1 MNDFN
6 ENYNRSEPL
15 LPPMLAEFRDALK
28 DEIEVAKR
36 NSSSGAIPLSNGSRI
51 GQKGSL
57 FHYSFSVDSVLNAPD
72 DAPGD
77 LIVPGKAPMEAT
89 KVSGEGLHVVIG
101 VAHDLGAFVPTAKLV
116 TNLTMLMRKLI
127 ERIEINAGSDNPAAA
142 RMLGNAP
149 VTGSPQSPLV
159 SPTVDLNDSQKKA
172 LRSALGRD
180 LTVIWGPPGTGKT
193 RTIGTIAQSLMQEG
207 RSVLVVSHTNT
218 AVNQAIM
225 HVATAIKSSN
235 PEQLEKGTVVRIGKG
250 GGKGGDNQ
258 DLIDTCPEVLIEY
271 QVARQSKDLVDQR
284 SGLVQQKQGYED
296 QLYTS
301 QRIINIIKWAAVMS
315 EELVVLERDFIRL
328 NELEGKLSAD
338 TQTLDELH
346 HAHADLLETHKNT
359 ARILEIRKKI
369 AVGNE
374 ERERLV
380 HLSNR
385 IVPAQ
390 QQAESDCTQQKE
402 RVALAQRA
410 APIRQERRKYPK
422 TAEQK
427 AIIGALSAKAVE
439 LDKLLSEKRKN
450 HAFAVGVLNEAGKTT
465 AMGRLLKWLPNP
477 EKQKIIVDE
486 LAKKIC
492 TLDGESALLK
502 QACEAAEGKL
512 RKILEM
518 DAELLRYS
526 DIGTP
531 ESELQQL
538 DRLRELIQGFL
549 LKRAPIEAKIQEIAG
564 EVKGFL
570 AEEVGLCKSIIG
582 DVKEQYA
589 AVCSKLQKYKELQSS
604 LKERHSDVKKLR
616 KTVKLKFKSR
626 LNEASQFELVSQ
638 ESDEL
643 SEMFDQLREAQHKSS
658 TQYPA
663 AELSIF
669 EGQVEGLTASIH
681 AVNVDISAIDGKL
694 AQVEKAVIA
703 NASIIGAT
711 LTKVYLSDDIQ
722 ERKFDTVILD
732 EASMAPIP
740 ALWVAALLAEKNLVL
755 VGDFRQLP
763 PIVLSA
769 KESTHKWLGRDVFEA
784 SGVQAAW
791 ESGQRPEHFIQL
803 NEQRRMFR
811 EIADVANRFYDGKLI
826 TPEEAPNG
834 YDKFESWYNFDWPH
848 DDRVVLVDTESLNAW
863 VTSVVKGGNSS
874 RINFLSA
881 TVAVDLAEQ
890 LLRADRPKAPKRIL
904 IVTPYRAQAK
914 LLKILLSEMRREEEV
929 EEVIAG
935 TAHSFQGSEADVVIF
950 DLVVD
955 EPHWRVRLFDRNPD
969 VQKQVKRLLNVGLT
983 RAKFRLFVLG
993 DFSYCQAI
1001 GKKSYLGNDLI
1012 PFLLETFPKID
1023 ASQLVPEGLAAKAA
1037 KAQMTMLGG
1046 EIEPDSARIVVTQT
1060 DFFRLLA
1067 SDLSRASFRVII
1079 YSPFI
1084 TQDRLTF
1091 LMPQM
1096 QAAIQR
1102 GVLVFVITKAHS
1114 ERTKSEISQIRRLE
1128 AQLSEIGVIV
1138 MHKMRMHEKLV
1149 FIDDYILWTGSLN
1162 PTSFSNTQEVME
1174 RRNSHAV
1181 FDDYFQVLRV
1191 EDLMGSATGPE
1202 SKCPICGSEMVA
1214 AEGLQDP
1221 FYWRCVNDG
1230 CYSRNIGQP
1239 YPFDGVLRCSSGSC
1253 NSAVEFGLWGDEPH
1267 WRCIENKQ
1275 HRQKIF
1281 KSHLRLPK
1289 MAALIP
1295 KKEYKKVCK
1304 LLGIEAV
1311 EDVSASF
1318 STPQAQMDLFDE

>member
-1 MNDFN
+1 MNDFST
-6 ENYNRSEPL
+6 NYNNGEPL
-15 LPPMLAEFRDALK
+15 LPAMLGEFRDALK

-36 NSSSGAIPLSNGSRI
+36 NSSSGAIPLSNGSRL
-51 GQKGSL
+51 GQQGSL

-89 KVSGEGLHVVIG
+89 KISGEGLRLVIG
-101 VAHDLGAFVPTAKLV
+101 VACDLGAFVSTARLV

-127 ERIEINAGSDNPAAA
+127 ERIEVNVGKENPAAE

-149 VTGSPQSPLV
+149 VTGFPQSPLV
-159 SPTVDLNDSQKKA
+159 TPSVPLNERQRSA
-172 LRSALGRD
+172 LESALGRD

-193 RTIGTIAQSLMQEG
+193 RTIGTIAQSLMQED

-218 AVNQAIM
+218 AVDQAIM
-225 HVATAIKSSN
+225 HVATAIKSSD
-235 PEQLEKGTVVRIGKG
+235 PKRLEDGAVVRLGKVSDE
-250 GGKGGDNQ
+250 K
-258 DLIDTCPEVLIEY
+258 LISQYPEVLIEY

-296 QLYTS
+296 QLYALQS
-301 QRIINIIKWAAVMS
+301 IINVVKWTVVMA
-315 EELVVLERDFIRL
+315 EELVVLESDCIQL
-328 NELEGKLSAD
+328 NELEEKLSAD
-338 TQTLDELH
+338 TQMLDELH
-346 HAHADLLETHKNT
+346 HSHADLLETHKKT
-359 ARILEIRKKI
+359 SRILEIRKKI
-369 AVGNE
+369 NVGNE
-374 ERERLV
+374 ERERLA
-380 HLSNR
+380 HLLNR
-385 IVPAQ
+385 IVMAQ
-390 QQAESDCTQQKE
+390 QQAESDCAQQKE
-402 RVALAQRA
+402 RVALAQRMM
-410 APIRQERRKYPK
+410 PIRQERRKYPK

-427 AIIGALSAKAVE
+427 AIVGALSAKASE
-439 LDKLLSEKRKN
+439 LNKLLSEKRDK
-450 HAFAVGVLNEAGKTT
+450 HTFAAGVLSEAEKTT
-465 AMGRLLKWLPNP
+465 TMGRLLKRLPNP
-477 EKQKIIVDE
+477 EKQKVVVDE
-486 LAKKIC
+486 LAKNIFS
-492 TLDGESALLK
+492 LDGENASLK
-502 QACEAAEGKL
+502 QACEAAGRKL
-512 RKILEM
+512 GRILEM
-518 DAELLRYS
+518 EAELLSHS

-531 ESELQQL
+531 ESEIQQL
-538 DRLRELIQGFL
+538 DRLGEQIHELT
-549 LKRAPIEAKIQEIAG
+549 LKRVPIDAKIQELEAWKKDFLTEEAG
-564 EVKGFL
+564 L
-570 AEEVGLCKSIIG
+570 RKSIVG
-582 DVKEQYA
+582 DVKDQYT
-589 AVCSKLQKYKELQSS
+589 AVCAKLQKYKELQSS
-604 LKERHSDVKKLR
+604 LKERRSDVNKFR
-616 KTVKLKFKSR
+616 KAVELKFQAR
-626 LNEASQFELVSQ
+626 LNEAIQFELISEVPGQ
-638 ESDEL
+638 L
-643 SEMFDQLREAQHKSS
+643 SEMLRELRNAQHKST

-663 AELSIF
+663 AELSLF
-669 EGQVEGLTASIH
+669 EGQVEGLTANIH
-681 AVNVDISAIDGKL
+681 AVNVSISEIDGKL

-711 LTKVYLSDDIQ
+711 LTKVYLSDDIH
-722 ERKFDTVILD
+722 ERKFDSVILD

-769 KESTHKWLGRDVFEA
+769 KESTKKWLGRDVFEA

-791 ESGQRPEHFIQL
+791 ESGQHPEHFIQL
-803 NEQRRMFR
+803 NVQRRMFR
-811 EIADVANRFYDGKLI
+811 EIADVANRFYDDAKLI

-863 VTSVVKGGNSS
+863 VTSVAKGGSSS

-890 LLRADRPKAPKRIL
+890 LLRADRPKALKRIL

-914 LLKILLSEMRREEEV
+914 LLKILLSEMKLED
-929 EEVIAG
+929 EVIAG

-955 EPHWRVRLFDRNPD
+955 EPHWRVRLFDRNTD

-983 RAKFRLFVLG
+983 RAKFRLFILG
-993 DFSYCQAI
+993 DFSYCQAV

-1012 PFLLETFPKID
+1012 PFLLKTFPKID

-1037 KAQMTMLGG
+1037 KAQMTMMGG
-1046 EIEPDSARIVVTQT
+1046 EIGPDSARIVVTQT

-1067 SDLSRASFRVII
+1067 SDLSRACSRVII

-1102 GVLVFVITKAHS
+1102 GVLVFLITKAHS

-1138 MHKMRMHEKLV
+1138 MHKKGMHEKLV
-1149 FIDDYILWTGSLN
+1149 FIDEDVLWSGSLN

-1174 RRNSHAV
+1174 RRKSKAV
-1181 FDDYFQVLRV
+1181 FDDYFQVLQV
-1191 EDLMGSATGPE
+1191 DELVGGATGPE
-1202 SKCPICGSEMVA
+1202 SKCPICGSEIIV
-1214 AEGLQDP
+1214 AEGLKDP
-1221 FYWRCVNDG
+1221 FYWRCINDD
-1230 CYSRNIGQP
+1230 CYSRSIGQP
-1239 YPFDGVLRCSSGSC
+1239 YPFDGILRCNSGSC
-1253 NSAVEFGLWGDEPH
+1253 NSAVEFGYWGDYPH
-1267 WRCIENKQ
+1267 WRCIANKQ

-1289 MAALIP
+1289 MATLIP
-1295 KKEYKKVCK
+1295 KKEFKKVCK
-1304 LLGIEAV
+1304 LLGIE
-1311 EDVSASF
+1311 VSGEMSEPLNIAQS
-1318 STPQAQMDLFDE
+1318 QMDLFDA

>member
-1 MNDFN
+1 MNDFSAN
-6 ENYNRSEPL
+6 QKSSELL

-51 GQKGSL
+51 GQQGSL

-77 LIVPGKAPMEAT
+77 LIVPGRAPMEAT
-89 KVSGEGLHVVIG
+89 KISGEGLRLVIG
-101 VAHDLGAFVPTAKLV
+101 VAYDLGAFVPTARLV

-127 ERIEINAGSDNPAAA
+127 ERIEVNAGKENPAAE

-149 VTGSPQSPLV
+149 VVGYPQSPLV
-159 SPTVDLNDSQKKA
+159 TPSVPLNERQLSA
-172 LRSALGRD
+172 LKSALGRN
-180 LTVIWGPPGTGKT
+180 LTAIWGPPGTGKT
-193 RTIGTIAQSLMQEG
+193 RTIGTIAQSLMQER

-218 AVNQAIM
+218 AVDQAIM
-225 HVATAIKSSN
+225 HVATAIKSSD
-235 PEQLEKGTVVRIGKG
+235 PKQLEDGAVVRIGKVSDE
-250 GGKGGDNQ
+250 K
-258 DLIDTCPEVLIEY
+258 LIKEYPEVLIEY

-284 SGLVQQKQGYED
+284 SGLVKQKQGYED
-296 QLYTS
+296 QLYTLQS
-301 QRIINIIKWAAVMS
+301 IINVIKWATVMA
-315 EELVVLERDFIRL
+315 EELVVLESDFIRL
-328 NELEGKLSAD
+328 NEMEEELSAD
-338 TQTLDELH
+338 TKMLDELH
-346 HAHADLLETHKNT
+346 LIHADLLETHKKT
-359 ARILEIRKKI
+359 ARILEIRKKKDI
-369 AVGNE
+369 GNE
-374 ERERLV
+374 ERERLA
-380 HLSNR
+380 HLLNR
-385 IVPAQ
+385 IVTAQ
-390 QQAESDCTQQKE
+390 KQAESDHAQQKE
-402 RVALAQRA
+402 RVALAQRT
-410 APIRQERRKYPK
+410 APIRQERKKYPK
-422 TAEQK
+422 TDEQK
-427 AIIGALSAKAVE
+427 AIAGALSAKAAE
-439 LDKLLSEKRKN
+439 LDKLLSEKRNN
-450 HAFAVGVLNEAGKTT
+450 HAFAVGVLNEAEKTT
-465 AMGRLLKWLPNP
+465 AMGRLLKRLPNP
-477 EKQKIIVDE
+477 EKQKIIADE
-486 LAKKIC
+486 LAKNIC
-492 TLDGESALLK
+492 SLDGESASLK
-502 QACEAAEGKL
+502 QACETAAGKL
-512 RKILEM
+512 GKILEM
-518 DAELLRYS
+518 DAELLRHS

-538 DRLRELIQGFL
+538 DRLGELIQGFI
-549 LKRAPIEAKIQEIAG
+549 LKRAPIEAKIQELDTDAQD
-564 EVKGFL
+564 FL
-570 AEEVGLCKSIIG
+570 AEEVVLCKSIVG
-582 DVKEQYA
+582 DIKEQYA

-604 LKERHSDVKKLR
+604 LKERHSDIKKFR
-616 KTVKLKFKSR
+616 KTAELKFKSR
-626 LNEASQFELVSQ
+626 LSEAIQFELVSQ
-638 ESDEL
+638 ESDDLGEML
-643 SEMFDQLREAQHKSS
+643 SELREAQHKSS
-658 TQYPA
+658 TQYPTT
-663 AELSIF
+663 ELSLF

-681 AVNVDISAIDGKL
+681 TVNMNISVIDGKL
-694 AQVEKAVIA
+694 AEVERAVIA

-769 KESTHKWLGRDVFEA
+769 KESTQKWLGRDVFEA
-784 SGVQAAW
+784 SGLQAAW
-791 ESGQRPEHFIQL
+791 ESGQRLDHFILL
-803 NEQRRMFR
+803 NEQRRMFP
-811 EIADVANRFYDGKLI
+811 EIAEVANRFYDGNLS
-826 TPEEAPNG
+826 TPVSVPNKH
-834 YDKFESWYNFDWPH
+834 DEFLAWYNSDWPH
-848 DDRVVLVDTESLNAW
+848 DGRVVLVDTESLNAW
-863 VTSVVKGGNSS
+863 VTSVAKGGSSS

-914 LLKILLSEMRREEEV
+914 LLKILLSEMKLED
-929 EEVIAG
+929 EVIAG

-993 DFSYCQAI
+993 DFSYCQAV

-1012 PFLLETFPKID
+1012 PFLLKTFPKID

-1067 SDLSRASFRVII
+1067 SDLSRARSRVII

-1102 GVLVFVITKAHS
+1102 GVLVFVITKPHS

-1128 AQLSEIGVIV
+1128 TQLSEIGVIV

-1149 FIDDYILWTGSLN
+1149 FIDDDILWTGSLN
-1162 PTSFSNTQEVME
+1162 LTSFSNTQEIME
-1174 RRNSHAV
+1174 RRKSRAV

-1191 EDLMGSATGPE
+1191 EDLMGGATGPE
-1202 SKCPICGSEMVA
+1202 SRCPICGSEMVA

-1221 FYWRCVNDG
+1221 FYWRCINDD
-1230 CYSRNIGQP
+1230 CYSRSIGQP
-1239 YPFDGVLRCSSGSC
+1239 YPFDGILRCSSGSC
-1253 NSAVEFGLWGDEPH
+1253 NSAVEFGFWGDEPH

-1311 EDVSASF
+1311 EDLSASF
-1318 STPQAQMDLFDE
+1318 SIPQAQMELFNE

>member
-6 ENYNRSEPL
+6 ENYNSSEPL
-15 LPPMLAEFRDALK
+15 LPPMLAEFRNALK

-51 GQKGSL
+51 GQQGSL

-101 VAHDLGAFVPTAKLV
+101 VAHDLGAFVPTAKLI

-127 ERIEINAGSDNPAAA
+127 ERIEINAGSENPAAA
-142 RMLGNAP
+142 RMLGNAH

-159 SPTVDLNDSQKKA
+159 SPTVDLNESQKKA

-193 RTIGTIAQSLMQEG
+193 RTIGTIAQCLMQEG

-218 AVNQAIM
+218 AVDQAIM
-225 HVATAIKSSN
+225 HIATAIKSSD
-235 PEQLEKGTVVRIGKG
+235 PKRLEDGTVVRLGKVSDE
-250 GGKGGDNQ
+250 KLKSQ
-258 DLIDTCPEVLIEY
+258 YPEVLIEY

-296 QLYTS
+296 QLYALQS
-301 QRIINIIKWAAVMS
+301 IINVVKWAAVMA
-315 EELVVLERDFIRL
+315 EELVVLESDCIQI
-328 NELEGKLSAD
+328 NELEEKLSAD
-338 TQTLDELH
+338 TQMLDELH
-346 HAHADLLETHKNT
+346 HIHADLLETHKKT
-359 ARILEIRKKI
+359 SRILEIRKKI
-369 AVGNE
+369 NVGNE
-374 ERERLV
+374 EREKLA
-380 HLSNR
+380 HLLNR
-385 IVPAQ
+385 IVTAQ
-390 QQAESDCTQQKE
+390 HQAASDCAQQKE
-402 RVALAQRA
+402 RVALAQRM

-427 AIIGALSAKAVE
+427 AIVGALSAKASE
-439 LDKLLSEKRKN
+439 LDKLLSEKRDK
-450 HAFAVGVLNEAGKTT
+450 HAFAAGVLNEAEKTT
-465 AMGRLLKWLPNP
+465 TMGRLLKRLPNP
-477 EKQKIIVDE
+477 EKQKIVVDE
-486 LAKKIC
+486 LAKNIFS
-492 TLDGESALLK
+492 LDGESASLK
-502 QACEAAEGKL
+502 QACETAGGKL
-512 RKILEM
+512 RRILEM
-518 DAELLRYS
+518 EAELLSHS
-526 DIGTP
+526 DIGAP
-531 ESELQQL
+531 ESEIQQL
-538 DRLRELIQGFL
+538 DRLVEQIRGLT

-570 AEEVGLCKSIIG
+570 AEEVGLCKSIVG

-604 LKERHSDVKKLR
+604 LRERHADVKKFR
-616 KTVKLKFKSR
+616 KTVELKFKSR
-626 LNEASQFELVSQ
+626 LNEAIQFELVSQ
-638 ESDEL
+638 VSDEL
-643 SEMFDQLREAQHKSS
+643 SEMFAELRDAQHKSS

-663 AELSIF
+663 TELSLF

-784 SGVQAAW
+784 SGLQAAW
-791 ESGQRPEHFIQL
+791 ESRQHPEHFIPL
-803 NEQRRMFR
+803 FEQRRMFR
-811 EIADVANRFYDGKLI
+811 EIADVANRFYDGELI
-826 TPEEAPNG
+826 TPEEEVPNG

-863 VTSVVKGGNSS
+863 VTSVVKGGSSS

-914 LLKILLSEMRREEEV
+914 LLKILLSEMNLED
-929 EEVIAG
+929 EVIAG

-955 EPHWRVRLFDRNPD
+955 EPHWRVRLFDRNSD

-1067 SDLSRASFRVII
+1067 SDLSRARSRVII

-1114 ERTKSEISQIRRLE
+1114 ERTRSEISQIRRLE
-1128 AQLSEIGVIV
+1128 AQLSEIGVVV
-1138 MHKMRMHEKLV
+1138 MHKIRMHEKLV
-1149 FIDDYILWTGSLN
+1149 FIDDDVLWTGSLN
-1162 PTSFSNTQEVME
+1162 PTSFSNTQEIME
-1174 RRNSHAV
+1174 RRKSKAV

-1191 EDLMGSATGPE
+1191 EDLMGGATGPE

-1221 FYWRCVNDG
+1221 FYWRCINDD
-1230 CYSRNIGQP
+1230 CYSRSIGQP
-1239 YPFDGVLRCSSGSC
+1239 YPFDGMLRCSSGAC
-1253 NSAVEFGLWGDEPH
+1253 NSAVEFGFWGDEPH

-1295 KKEYKKVCK
+1295 KKEHKKVCK
-1304 LLGIEAV
+1304 LLGLEILGETF
-1311 EDVSASF
+1311 EPLSISQ
-1318 STPQAQMDLFDE
+1318 SQMDLFDG